1 MTTQITNEQLVARY
15 IELREAISQLKAAYD
30 AKNDALKDA
39 QDAIATEL
47 DTRMKANGLT
57 SMKTGAGGVSRV
69 TKRSIVMRDSGEFM
83 RFIRTHNLPELLQ
96 KRASTKEIE
105 EYVSNGNAL
114 PDGLGYD
121 DTITISVR
129 K

>member
-15 IELREAISQLKAAYD
+15 IELRGEISQLKAAYD
-30 AKNDALKDA
+30 AKNTALKDM
-39 QDAIATEL
+39 QNAISTEL
-47 DTRMKANGLT
+47 DSRMRELGLS
-57 SMKTGAGGVSRV
+57 SMKTGAGGVSRI
-69 TKRSIVMRDSGEFM
+69 TKRSIVMRDTGEFM

-96 KRASTKEIE
+96 KRASTEEIE

-114 PDGLGYD
+114 PDGLGYE